1 MLVPLL
7 ALTSALLVVGQEA
20 PPVPTLTKMP
30 ALLEMREAE
39 YPPEMKERGIEGTV
53 MLALTVDEQGEV
65 QKVELVSTST
75 PAFGPPAMTAAAHF
89 RFSPAEAGELGP
101 VAVIVNFRYDFTL
114 RREVAN
120 QATPEE
126 AAAPPIN
133 FVGRLREAGTRAPL
147 GFATVFVESRVETS
161 TGGIQLVQTST
172 EADAEG
178 RFALRG
184 VPPGALHVQVLSQFF
199 EPFETD
205 ESLEEGQIIEVLY
218 FLERAERN
226 PYEVIVRDRL
236 LRKEVAKRTLK
247 MEEIQL
253 IPGSQ
258 GDVIRV
264 IQNMPG
270 VARTPFGLGLLVVR
284 GASPQDTG
292 VFLDGH
298 RLPLLFHFG
307 GVGGVTSV
315 VNSRII
321 DELNFYPGGF
331 SPKYGRASG
340 GAVELN
346 TRNAATDRIHGEA
359 QLDFLTLVPIT
370 ASVFL
375 EGPVSDDPKHGAFV
389 LSVRRSSI
397 DGIFSLA
404 SQILDSAFAAA
415 PRYFDYQARYD
426 LPLGSDGKRKLSFF
440 AYGSDDEIVVIG
452 ADSIGPNSSNPA
464 GTQSR
469 TYFHR
474 FNPSFTY
481 LDGETSF
488 RISPIIGFDFTNTE
502 TDDSGGG
509 DGFRFRLSALNAG
522 MRVDAST
529 RIAPFAVLN
538 AGGDVLYVRY
548 QTESEVPAFPPVKNF
563 PSPVTTD
570 LPTRR
575 DMAEV
580 PSTAASLYTELQLEF
595 FDDKLKIWPGLRLDI
610 YDFRSDPSD
619 ILLDQRLL
627 DGRTLISLDPRVTVR
642 YDWSDRF
649 AVKGQIGLYRQT
661 PFPFQFYLNADLPLQ
676 IGTQTSGG
684 FELELIEQL
693 RLDVQGFY
701 RYADNIPDGVSDQ
714 VVVDGQVRPVG
725 LLPITNQRSYG
736 LEVLLRLEK
745 RWGLFGWVAYTLS
758 RAENRDDDE
767 LDEPWQANFTFDQTH
782 NLNVIAVYE
791 LGLNWD
797 AGLRFRFVTGGA
809 IGSTLSRWYDSD
821 RDGYSRSF
829 GDRRRAPDFHQL
841 DLFIKKRFVFDEW
854 YFEMYLDVQ
863 NVYNRTNTE
872 FFIQS
877 FDFKTSVPFPGLP
890 IFPSIGIRGV
900 F

>member
-1 MLVPLL
+1 MSLLLATLTSLFVVAPEAPAPPSLTKFPELIELVEAEYPTELAAKRIEGSVLL
-7 ALTSALLVVGQEA
+7 ALTIDA
-20 PPVPTLTKMP
+20 
-30 ALLEMREAE
+30 
-39 YPPEMKERGIEGTV
+39 
-53 MLALTVDEQGEV
+53 QGEV
-65 QKVELVSTST
+65 QRVELVETST
-75 PAFGPPAMTAAAHF
+75 PAFSEPALTAATHF

-101 VAVIVNFRYDFTL
+101 VPVIVNFRYDFTL
-114 RREVAN
+114 RKESPQIDPELDRE
-120 QATPEE
+120 PPP
-126 AAAPPIN
+126 PPIN
-133 FVGRLREAGTRAPL
+133 FVGQLRESGTRAPL
-147 GFATVFVESRVETS
+147 GFATVFVESLVRTS
-161 TGGIQLVQTST
+161 TGGTMLVHTST
-172 EADAEG
+172 EADDSG

-184 VPPGALHVQVLSQFF
+184 VPAGTLRVQVLSQFF
-199 EPFETD
+199 EAFETT
-205 ESLEEGQIIEVLY
+205 ETLEAGEIIEVLY

-226 PYEVIVRDRL
+226 PYEVIVRDRRP
-236 LRKEVAKRTLK
+236 RKEVAKRTLK

-253 IPGSQ
+253 IPGAQ

-270 VARTPFGLGLLVVR
+270 VARTPFGLGLLVIR

-298 RLPLLFHFG
+298 RLPILFHFG

-321 DELNFYPGGF
+321 EDLNFYPGGF
-331 SPKYGRASG
+331 SPMYGRASG

-346 TRNAATDRIHGEA
+346 TKSAATDRIHGEA

-389 LSVRRSSI
+389 FSVRRSSI
-397 DGIFSLA
+397 DGVFALA
-404 SQILDSAFAAA
+404 SQILDSTFAAA
-415 PRYFDYQARYD
+415 PRYFDYQLRYD
-426 LPLGSDGKRKLSFF
+426 LPLGSDGKRKLTLFG
-440 AYGSDDEIVVIG
+440 YGSDDEIVVIG
-452 ADSIGPNSSNPA
+452 ADSIGPDSSSPA

-474 FNPSFTY
+474 FNPSFSY
-481 LDGETSF
+481 RDGDTFF
-488 RISPIIGFDFTNTE
+488 RVSPIIGADFTNTQ
-502 TDDSGGG
+502 TDNSGSGS
-509 DGFRFRLSALNAG
+509 GFRFRLSAVNAG
-522 MRVDAST
+522 LRVDAAT

-548 QTESEVPAFPPVKNF
+548 ETESELPAFPPVKNF
-563 PSPVTTD
+563 PSPVATD

-575 DMAEV
+575 DQAEV

-595 FDDKLKIWPGLRLDI
+595 FDERLKIWPGLRLDI
-610 YDFRSDPSD
+610 YDFRSEPSD
-619 ILLDQRLL
+619 ILFDDRLL
-627 DGRTLISLDPRVTVR
+627 DGRTLVSVDPRLTVR
-642 YDWSDRF
+642 YDFSDRF
-649 AVKGQIGLYRQT
+649 AVKGQIGLYRQN
-661 PFPFQFYLNADLPLQ
+661 PFAFQFYLNADLPLQ
-676 IGTQTSGG
+676 TGTQASGG
-684 FELELIEQL
+684 FEVELVESL
-693 RLDVQGFY
+693 RLDLQGFY
-701 RYADNIPDGVSDQ
+701 RYANDIPKGVSDQ
-714 VVVDGQVRPVG
+714 IVVDGQVRAVG
-725 LLPITNQRSYG
+725 LLPILNQRSYG

-758 RAENRDDDE
+758 RSENKDDDE
-767 LDEPWQANFTFDQTH
+767 LDWQANFTFDQTH
-782 NLNVIAVYE
+782 NLNIVAVYE

-809 IGSTLSRWYDSD
+809 IGSTAARWYDAD

-854 YFEMYLDVQ
+854 YFELYLDVQ

-890 IFPSIGIRGV
+890 IFPSVGLRGV

>member
-1 MLVPLL
+1 MV
-7 ALTSALLVVGQEA
+7 LTSARLVLAQET
-20 PPVPTLTKMP
+20 PPAPTLTKMP

-39 YPPEMKERGIEGTV
+39 YPPELEARRVEGSV
-53 MLALTVDEQGEV
+53 LLALSVDTSGEV
-65 QKVELVSTST
+65 QRVELVETST
-75 PAFGPPAMTAAAHF
+75 PAFGLPAMTAATHF

-101 VAVIVNFRYDFTL
+101 VPVIVNFRYDFTL
-114 RREVAN
+114 RPEVPPEEPRLDEVA
-120 QATPEE
+120 A
-126 AAAPPIN
+126 PIN
-133 FVGRLREAGTRAPL
+133 FVGQLREAGTRAPL
-147 GFATVFVESRVETS
+147 GFATVFVESEVRTS
-161 TGGIQLVQTST
+161 TGGVEFVQTST
-172 EADAEG
+172 EADAKG

-184 VPPGALHVQVLSQFF
+184 VAPGQLRIQVLSQFY
-199 EPFETD
+199 ETFETT
-205 ESLEEGQIIEVLY
+205 ETLEVGQIIEVLY
-218 FLERAERN
+218 FVERAERN
-226 PYEVIVRDRL
+226 PYEVIVRDRAFK
-236 LRKEVAKRTLK
+236 KEVAKRTLK

-253 IPGSQ
+253 IPGAQ

-298 RLPLLFHFG
+298 RLPILFHFG

-331 SPKYGRASG
+331 SPMYGRASG

-346 TRNAATDRIHGEA
+346 TRTAATDRIHGEA

-375 EGPVSDDPKHGAFV
+375 EGPVSDDPKYGAFV
-389 LSVRRSSI
+389 LSMRRSSI
-397 DGIFSLA
+397 DGVFALA
-404 SQILDSAFAAA
+404 SQLLDSAFAAA

-426 LPLGSDGKRKLSFF
+426 LPLGGDKRRMLSFF
-440 AYGSDDEIVVIG
+440 GYGSDDEIVIIG

-481 LDGETSF
+481 RDEETSF
-488 RISPIIGFDFTNTE
+488 RVSPIVGVDFTNTE
-502 TDDSGGG
+502 TDDSGGSG
-509 DGFRFRLSALNAG
+509 GFRFRLSAVNAG

-529 RIAPFAVLN
+529 RVAPFAVLN

-548 QTESEVPAFPPVKNF
+548 ETESEVPAFPPVKNF
-563 PSPVTTD
+563 PSPVETD
-570 LPTRR
+570 RPTRR
-575 DMAEV
+575 DRAEV

-595 FDDKLKIWPGLRLDI
+595 FDEKLKLWPGLRLDI
-610 YDFRSDPSD
+610 YDFRSEPSD
-619 ILLDQRLL
+619 LLLDERLL
-627 DGRTLISLDPRVTVR
+627 EGRTLVSLDPRLTAR
-642 YDWSDRF
+642 YDFSSQF
-649 AVKGQIGLYRQT
+649 AVKGQWGLYRQN

-676 IGTQTSGG
+676 TGTQASAGVE
-684 FELELIEQL
+684 FELVDRL
-693 RLDVQGFY
+693 RLDLQGFY
-701 RYADNIPDGVSDQ
+701 RYADDIPRGVSDRI
-714 VVVDGQVRPVG
+714 VVDGQVRAVG
-725 LLPITNQRSYG
+725 VLPILNQRSYG

-767 LDEPWQANFTFDQTH
+767 LDWQANFTFDQTH
-782 NLNVIAVYE
+782 NLNVVAVYE

-797 AGLRFRFVTGGA
+797 AGLRFRYVTGGA
-809 IGSTLSRWYDSD
+809 IGSTAQRWYDAD
-821 RDGYSRSF
+821 RDGYSRTF

-841 DLFIKKRFVFDEW
+841 DLYIKKRFVYDEW
-854 YFEMYLDVQ
+854 YFELYLDVQ

-872 FFIQS
+872 FFIQT
-877 FDFKTSVPFPGLP
+877 FDFKNSVAFPGLP
-890 IFPSIGIRGV
+890 IFPSLGLRGV

>member
-1 MLVPLL
+1 M
-7 ALTSALLVVGQEA
+7 ASALLVLGQET
-20 PPVPTLTKMP
+20 PPVPSLTKMP

-39 YPPEMKERGIEGTV
+39 YPEDLRRLRIEGTV
-53 MLALTVDEQGEV
+53 MLALTVDETGEV
-65 QKVELVSTST
+65 EKVELVSTST
-75 PAFGPPAMTAAAHF
+75 PAFGPPAMTAATHF

-101 VAVIVNFRYDFTL
+101 VSVIVNFRYDFTL
-114 RREVAN
+114 QPEVASP
-120 QATPEE
+120 PEVSVD
-126 AAAPPIN
+126 APDPIN
-133 FVGRLREAGTRAPL
+133 FVGQLREAGTRAPL
-147 GFATVFVESRVETS
+147 GFATVFVESKVETS
-161 TGGIQLVQTST
+161 TGGIQLVQTAT
-172 EADAEG
+172 EADAQG

-184 VPPGALHVQVLSQFF
+184 VAPGSLRVQVLSQFY
-199 EPFETD
+199 EAFETT
-205 ESLEEGQIIEVLY
+205 ETLEPGQIIEVLY

-226 PYEVIVRDRL
+226 PYEVIVRDRAI
-236 LRKEVAKRTLK
+236 RKEVAKRTLK

-253 IPGSQ
+253 IPGAQ

-270 VARTPFGLGLLVVR
+270 VARTPFGLGLLVIR

-331 SPKYGRASG
+331 SPMYGRASG

-346 TRNAATDRIHGEA
+346 TRGAATDRIHGEA

-426 LPLGSDGKRKLSFF
+426 LPLGSDGKRKLSLF
-440 AYGSDDEIVVIG
+440 AYGSDDEIVIIG

-481 LDGETSF
+481 RDDDTSF
-488 RISPIIGFDFTNTE
+488 RISPIVGFDFTNTE
-502 TDDSGGG
+502 TDDSGTG

-529 RIAPFAVLN
+529 RVAPFAILN

-548 QTESEVPAFPPVKNF
+548 ETESEVPAFPPVKNF
-563 PSPVTTD
+563 PSPVNTD

-575 DMAEV
+575 DQAEV
-580 PSTAASLYTELQLEF
+580 PSTSASLYTELQLEF
-595 FDDKLKIWPGLRLDI
+595 FDERLKIWPGLRLDI

-627 DGRTLISLDPRVTVR
+627 DGRTLVSFDPRVTVR
-642 YDWSDRF
+642 YDFNDDF

-676 IGTQTSGG
+676 SGTQASGG
-684 FELELIEQL
+684 FELELIDQL

-701 RYADNIPDGVSDQ
+701 RYANDIPKGVSDQ

-725 LLPITNQRSYG
+725 LLPILNQRSYG
-736 LEVLLRLEK
+736 MEVLLRLEK
-745 RWGLFGWVAYTLS
+745 RWGLFGWIAYTLA
-758 RAENRDDDE
+758 RAENKDDDE
-767 LDEPWQANFTFDQTH
+767 LDWQANFTFDQTH

-797 AGLRFRFVTGGA
+797 AGLRFRYVTGGA
-809 IGSTLSRWYDSD
+809 IGSTLARWYDAD

-854 YFEMYLDVQ
+854 YFEAYLDVQ

-877 FDFKTSVPFPGLP
+877 FDFKTSIPFPGLP

>member
-1 MLVPLL
+1 MPVAPL
-7 ALTSALLVVGQEA
+7 ALVSLALALAGET

-30 ALLEMREAE
+30 ELLELREAE
-39 YPPEMKERGIEGTV
+39 YPPELEARRVQGSV
-53 MLALTVDEQGEV
+53 LLALLVDASGEV
-65 QKVELVSTST
+65 ERVELVETST
-75 PAFGPPAMTAAAHF
+75 PAFGPPALTAATHF

-101 VAVIVNFRYDFTL
+101 VPVIVNFRYDFTL
-114 RREVAN
+114 RPEVEPSPASSR
-120 QATPEE
+120 EE
-126 AAAPPIN
+126 AAPIN
-133 FVGRLREAGTRAPL
+133 FVGQLREAGTRAPL
-147 GFATVFVESRVETS
+147 GFATVFVESKVVTS
-161 TGGIQLVQTST
+161 TGAVSYVETST
-172 EADAEG
+172 EADARG

-184 VPPGALHVQVLSQFF
+184 VAPGELRVQVLGQFY
-199 EPFETD
+199 EPFETT
-205 ESLEEGQIIEVLY
+205 ETLEENQVIEVLY

-226 PYEVIVRDRL
+226 PYEVIVRDKAFK
-236 LRKEVAKRTLK
+236 KEVAKRTLK

-253 IPGSQ
+253 IPGAQ

-270 VARTPFGLGLLVVR
+270 VARTPFGLGLLVIR

-298 RLPLLFHFG
+298 RLPILFHFG

-331 SPKYGRASG
+331 SPMYGRASG

-375 EGPVSDDPKHGAFV
+375 EGPVSDDPSHGAFV

-397 DGIFSLA
+397 DGVFSLA
-404 SQILDSAFAAA
+404 SQLLDSAFAAA

-474 FNPSFTY
+474 INPSFTY
-481 LDGETSF
+481 KDGDTSF
-488 RISPIIGFDFTNTE
+488 RVSPIVGVDFTNTQ
-502 TDDSGGG
+502 TDGDGSGS
-509 DGFRFRLSALNAG
+509 GFRFRLSAVNAG
-522 MRVDAST
+522 LRVDAST
-529 RIAPFAVLN
+529 RLAPNVVLN

-548 QTESEVPAFPPVKNF
+548 ETESELPAFPPIKNF

-575 DMAEV
+575 DQATV
-580 PSTAASLYTELQLEF
+580 PSTQASLYTELQLEF
-595 FDDKLKIWPGLRLDI
+595 FDERLKVWPGLRLDL
-610 YDFRSDPSD
+610 YDFRAEPSD
-619 ILLDQRLL
+619 FLLDDRIL
-627 DGRTLISLDPRVTVR
+627 DGRTLVALDPRLTAR
-642 YDWSDRF
+642 YDFSSRF
-649 AVKGQIGLYRQT
+649 AVKGQLGLYRQN
-661 PFPFQFYLNADLPLQ
+661 PLPFQFYLNADLPLQ
-676 IGTQTSGG
+676 TGTQGSAG
-684 FELELIEQL
+684 FEVELIDRL

-701 RYADNIPDGVSDQ
+701 RYADDIPRGVADQ

-725 LLPITNQRSYG
+725 VLPILNQRSYG
-736 LEVLLRLEK
+736 MEVLLRLEK
-745 RWGLFGWVAYTLS
+745 RWGLFGWVAYTLA
-758 RAENRDDDE
+758 RAENKDDDE
-767 LDEPWQANFTFDQTH
+767 LDWQSNLTFDQTH
-782 NLNVIAVYE
+782 NLNVVAVYE

-797 AGLRFRFVTGGA
+797 AGLRFRYVTGGA
-809 IGSTLSRWYDSD
+809 IGSTLTRWYDAD

-829 GDRRRAPDFHQL
+829 GDRRRSPDFHQL
-841 DLFIKKRFVFDEW
+841 DLYVKKRFVFDEW
-854 YFEMYLDVQ
+854 YFEAYLDVQ

-877 FDFKTSVPFPGLP
+877 FDFKTAVPFPGLP
-890 IFPSIGIRGV
+890 IFPSIGLRGV